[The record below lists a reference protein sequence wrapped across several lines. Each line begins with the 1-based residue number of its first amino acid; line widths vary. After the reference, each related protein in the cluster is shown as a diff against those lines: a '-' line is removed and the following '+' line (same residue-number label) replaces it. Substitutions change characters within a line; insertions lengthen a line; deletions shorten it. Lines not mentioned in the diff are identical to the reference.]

1 MLRRWRGSWGRWLL
15 ARAGLTP
22 AIVVAEAA
30 RLADEVGY
38 EAVTLA
44 ALASRFDVAVPS
56 LYKHIAGIDDV
67 RRRVAIRSVQ
77 ELGEMLVGALSDAL
91 AKAPPYRAD
100 HHGVGA
106 HEDGTGDDAG
116 WVALRAVADA
126 FRGYARAHPGRY
138 AATVRAPAPEDV
150 EHRRAT
156 DEVLATVLGLLARY
170 GLEGDEAIDAARAV
184 RSALHGFI
192 VLEAAGGFGLPR
204 DVGRSYTSLVDGLH
218 VALRAWRTR

>member
-1 MLRRWRGSWGRWLL
+1 M
-15 ARAGLTP
+15 
-22 AIVVAEAA
+22 
-30 RLADEVGY
+30 GY

-44 ALASRFDVAVPS
+44 ALASRFGVAVPS

-67 RRRVAIRSVQ
+67 RRRLAIRSVR
-77 ELGEMLVGALSDAL
+77 ELGEMLAGALADAL
-91 AKAPPYRAD
+91 ANVPPDRAD
-100 HHGVGA
+100 HHGAGA
-106 HEDGTGDDAG
+106 HDDGPDDDAARM
-116 WVALRAVADA
+116 ALRAVADG

-138 AATVRAPAPEDV
+138 AATVRAPAPKDV

-204 DVGRSYTSLVDGLH
+204 DVGRSYARLVDGLH
-218 VALRAWRTR
+218 VALCAWAGMDTE